1 MKIIKEGIEEK
12 GRDYI
17 GPSYGYDY
25 EPQYFAVC
33 DEAGEPVDVFMGTE
47 EEFEAYFNDAYD
59 NSYSWEELSED
70 EYFDTADMIN
80 INDDFEDEEIP
91 FTEAVEEEDPKV
103 TKFKE
108 YYRKITGLDEATEIT
123 ADTIDSDAFK
133 MACNNLGWN
142 YDSARTSV
150 LKETWKPL
158 TEEDVNE

>member
-25 EPQYFAVC
+25 EPQYFAIC
-33 DEAGEPVDVFMGTE
+33 DEAGEPVDVFEGTE
-47 EEFEAYFNDAYD
+47 AECIKFMEDEYGNAY
-59 NSYSWEELSED
+59 SCEELTED
-70 EYFDTADMIN
+70 EYFDTIDLIGL
-80 INDDFEDEEIP
+80 DSGDIP
-91 FTEAVEEEDPKV
+91 IKEAVEDEEDPKV

-142 YDSARTSV
+142 YDSARTSI

-158 TEEDVNE
+158 TEEDMNE